1 MPRLS
6 KNRFTTG
13 KRFRTVV
20 ALGAAAL
27 IATTGLIAPSK
38 AAAATDPDCNLPGA
52 VNVPN
57 RYKVDFCV
65 APDQVFIFA
74 ANYKPFEYGASDNG
88 NHQDAS
94 ATFDKIIGDKLQAAF
109 PDADIKYATWD
120 YPVRY
125 EDLKAAGVV
134 PDIVLDNPR
143 NRIDRDLEPMGWVQ
157 DLTQQIADAGIDLT
171 KLNQGA
177 VEQVKS
183 RSDGGI
189 YGVPIFVD
197 DYMLYYNKK
206 IFDKFGV
213 SYPKA
218 GMTYAQA
225 YKKAKKLTRDDGTD
239 HYKGYMQHPDNYV
252 ELNQL
257 GAYPFLDTGS
267 EEPAPEDVKVD
278 LTSAA
283 YQQVASTMYQFLT
296 IPGNNFTTVDDLV
309 KGDMSRPGH
318 VAMAVDTLSKL
329 PKYEGSALFT
339 DPDDRADFA
348 EWNKSVDLG
357 VAPVP
362 VLTKGS
368 KATYQPNQ
376 TAAFVPPQSK
386 HQDTALQMI
395 KWLTSEDGQIALSRY
410 ALKPVLENTAT
421 EKAFGVDIP
430 ELDHVDTS
438 AVFWGQNAVIK
449 DYKNTEYWDIPYW
462 EIFRQHVLKDGM
474 SPSAA
479 LQVAEATDVPAYIKA
494 QAAAGKDW

>member
-6 KNRFTTG
+6 R
-13 KRFRTVV
+13 KRVKA
-20 ALGAAAL
+20 ALAVSAAAV
-27 IATTGLIAPSK
+27 IGSIGLIAPTH
-38 AAAATDPDCNLPGA
+38 AAAATDPDCDLPGA

-57 RYKVDFCV
+57 GYDVDFCV

-74 ANYKPFEYGASDNG
+74 ANYKPFEYSASDSG
-88 NHQDAS
+88 DHQDAS
-94 ATFDKIIGDKLQAAF
+94 AAFNEIVGDQLQAAF
-109 PDADIKYATWD
+109 PDVDIKYATWD

-134 PDIVLDNPR
+134 PDVILDNPR

-157 DLTQQIADAGIDLT
+157 DLTDQIDKAGIDLDS
-171 KLNQGA
+171 LNKGA

-189 YGVPIFVD
+189 YGVPVFVD

-206 IFDKFGV
+206 IFDKFNV
-213 SYPKA
+213 KYPKP

-225 YKKAKKLTRDDGTD
+225 YKKAKKLTRDVGTD

-252 ELNQL
+252 EMNQL

-267 EEPAPEDVKVD
+267 EEPAPEDVKVN

-283 YQQVASTMYQFLT
+283 YQQIASTMDKFVTL
-296 IPGNNFTTVDDLV
+296 PGNTFTTVDDLV

-318 VAMAVDTLSKL
+318 LAMAVDTLSKL
-329 PKYEGSALFT
+329 PKYEGSEMFT
-339 DPDDRADFA
+339 DPDDQADFA
-348 EWNKSVDLG
+348 KWNKSVDLG

-362 VLTKGS
+362 VLEKGS

-376 TAAFVPPQSK
+376 EAAFVPPQSK
-386 HQDTALQMI
+386 HQDVAMQVI
-395 KWLTSEDGQIALSRY
+395 KWLTSEDGQIALSRH

-421 EKAFGVDIP
+421 EKAYGADIP
-430 ELDHVDTS
+430 ELNHVDTS
-438 AVFWGQNAVIK
+438 AVFWGDNSVIK
-449 DYKNTEYWDIPYW
+449 DYQNTEYWDIPYW

-474 SPSAA
+474 SPAAA
-479 LQVAEATDVPAYIKA
+479 LQVAEEEDVPAYIKT
-494 QAAAGKDW
+494 QAEAGHDW